1 MCGLLGGPSV
11 WQEEELGV
19 RIPARNI
26 NNVSPHFHW
35 DEMMRRIIL
44 VLLIIVVIMIME
56 VIVLHNSEF
65 EKSPQ

>member
-44 VLLIIVVIMIME
+44 VLLIIVMMMTGQTQVKIFHIGF
-56 VIVLHNSEF
+56 V
-65 EKSPQ
+65 